1 MYFLQIS
8 DTHFLEDYKVNRDIF
23 HEAFLSLKSPF
34 EKLDMIAKE
43 VTQPLDFILHCGD
56 ITHSGQKRDYQLVRE
71 KIESLFPKV
80 PIIATVGNHDNRHL
94 VQEVFYGEVIK
105 PFVHNQKIGDLRIL
119 SFDNTTTRYDK
130 GEITEEVSQWLLQ
143 QLEGDPEQK
152 TLLVTHHHCMPGQVS
167 NPNCTMATLFNKV
180 ITHKNVV
187 ALLTGHTHSQFQS
200 KLGELPYF
208 TAPPLSFQAKELGDG
223 FLDVCEA
230 GGYHLFSY
238 NNEVLTL
245 EKHGDLGLH
254 SSVGKAHRLG

>member
-23 HEAFLSLKSPF
+23 HEAFVAMTSPMK
-34 EKLDMIAKE
+34 KLELIAKE
-43 VTQPLDFILHCGD
+43 VTVPLDFILHCGD
-56 ITHSGQKRDYQLVRE
+56 ITHAGQKRDYQLMRE
-71 KIESLFPKV
+71 KLEELFPKV
-80 PIIATVGNHDNRHL
+80 PVIATAGNHDHRHM

-130 GEITEEVSQWLLQ
+130 GEISAEVANWLYNQLQ
-143 QLEGDPEQK
+143 GDPDQK

-167 NPNCTMATLFNKV
+167 MDSCTIDTNFHKV
-180 ITHKNVV
+180 MTKPNVV
-187 ALLTGHTHSQFQS
+187 ALLTGHTHSHFES
-200 KLGELPYF
+200 KLGDLPYF

-230 GGYHLFSY
+230 GGYHLFSFK
-238 NNEVLTL
+238 EGILAL

-254 SSVGKAHRLG
+254 NSVGKAHRPN